1 MLWPSVEMTMI
12 IDLSPQVGEFSRVLM
27 NFTDSLTE
35 EQQNDFKFSTLE
47 DLKAA
52 INTIQEKQ
60 ASEKKMQNLTRL
72 KSFLEVIEQYGK
84 VVEVFLNTSNFIAFI
99 WV

>member
-1 MLWPSVEMTMI
+1 MTDPSR
-12 IDLSPQVGEFSRVLM
+12 QVSEFTRVLAD
-27 NFTDSLTE
+27 FARSLTE
-35 EQQNDFKFSTLE
+35 EQQNDFRFSTLE

-52 INTIQEKQ
+52 INIIQEKQ

-72 KSFLEVIEQYGK
+72 KSFLEAIEQFGK